1 MTTTEARAPCAFG
14 RAILAGQAG
23 CTLARR
29 RALGEQEGIACAS
42 PVAHV
47 NCATLLALLRERS
60 TFALRLPPPSAP
72 LPHAQALRLQCGGIR
87 AVAAALGE
95 TDASDIHAV
104 VAGARECWGELAA
117 IPFEPVVRA
126 IGAWQPRRRSVE
138 GGPVP

>member
-23 CTLARR
+23 CALARR
-29 RALGEQEGIACAS
+29 HARGEHEGIACAS

-60 TFALRLPPPSAP
+60 TFALRLPPPATA
-72 LPHAQALRLQCGGIR
+72 LPHAQTLRLQCGGIR
-87 AVAAALGE
+87 AVAAALG
-95 TDASDIHAV
+95 DARAADIHAV
-104 VAGARECWGELAA
+104 VAGARERWGELAA

-126 IGAWQPRRRSVE
+126 IAAWQPRRRSE
-138 GGPVP
+138 AP

>member
-29 RALGEQEGIACAS
+29 RALGEQEGILCAS

-60 TFALRLPPPSAP
+60 TFALKLPPSTAP
-72 LPHAQALRLQCGGIR
+72 LPHAHTLRLQCGGIR

-95 TDASDIHAV
+95 ASAADVHAV
-104 VAGARECWGELAA
+104 IAGARERWGELAA

-126 IGAWQPRRRSVE
+126 IAAWQPRRRSA
-138 GGPVP
+138 GP